1 MGIKKLRESI
11 ESTLGLKNLKQENKK
26 KSLKSL
32 MEKLNRKQKII
43 EKSLESSPKNKE
55 LKEELQIVSLLIKKV
70 KQQLAKLSS

>member
-1 MGIKKLRESI
+1 MGIKKLIERI

>member
-1 MGIKKLRESI
+1 MGIKKLIESI

>member
-1 MGIKKLRESI
+1 
-11 ESTLGLKNLKQENKK
+11 
-26 KSLKSL
+26 

-55 LKEELQIVSLLIKKV
+55 LKEELYVLSLLIKKV